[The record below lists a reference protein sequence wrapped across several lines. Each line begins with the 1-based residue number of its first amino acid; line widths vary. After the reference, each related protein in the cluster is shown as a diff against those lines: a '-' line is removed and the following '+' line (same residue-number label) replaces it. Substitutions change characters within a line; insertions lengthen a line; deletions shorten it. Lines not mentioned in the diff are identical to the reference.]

1 MALKPAIGEAIA
13 LDGATALDRD
23 QELLVTVSAR
33 LRRLNAIVLGNL
45 DVPLTFR
52 QYRTLTRVRG
62 GYTALRQLTVRANLT
77 LPTVSETVD
86 GLVRRGLME
95 TRPSE
100 VDRRAIVLSVTEAGP
115 AAAAA
120 GDVALREVIGTLT
133 QELSDDKRAE
143 LTDSLRVLYAAAT
156 RYFTDHLNAKP

>member
-1 MALKPAIGEAIA
+1 M
-13 LDGATALDRD
+13 
-23 QELLVTVSAR
+23 V
-33 LRRLNAIVLGNL
+33 
-45 DVPLTFR
+45 
-52 QYRTLTRVRG
+52 
-62 GYTALRQLTVRANLT
+62 
-77 LPTVSETVD
+77 
-86 GLVRRGLME
+86 
-95 TRPSE
+95 
-100 VDRRAIVLSVTEAGP
+100 

>member
-1 MALKPAIGEAIA
+1 MALKPVIGEAMA

-23 QELLVTVSAR
+23 QELLVTVAAR
-33 LRRLNAIVLGNL
+33 LRRLNTIVLGNL

-52 QYRTLTRVRG
+52 QYRTLARVLG
-62 GYTALRQLTVRANLT
+62 GYTSLGQLTVRANLT

-95 TRPSE
+95 TRQSD
-100 VDRRAIVLSVTEAGP
+100 VDRRAIVLSVTESGA

-120 GDVALREVIGTLT
+120 GDVALREVIETLT

-156 RYFTDHLNAKP
+156 RYFTDHLNTKS

>member
-1 MALKPAIGEAIA
+1 VGEAVA

-23 QELLVTVSAR
+23 QELLVTVAAR
-33 LRRLNAIVLGNL
+33 LRRLNTIVLGNL

-52 QYRTLTRVRG
+52 QYRTLTRVLG
-62 GYTALRQLTVRANLT
+62 GYTSLRQLAVRANLT

-86 GLVRRGLME
+86 GLARRGLMA

-100 VDRRAIVLSVTEAGP
+100 VDRRAIVLSVTEAG
-115 AAAAA
+115 ATATAA
-120 GDVALREVIGTLT
+120 GDVALREVIETLT
-133 QELSDDKRAE
+133 RELSHDKRTE

-156 RYFTDHLNAKP
+156 RYFTDHLNAKS